1 MSVIHVFSG
10 QWSAHTYVY
19 IAKLWRCWVTKRT
32 GLQNGCENMLP
43 RPAALPTRIVNESWP
58 SIFFSG
64 SHDEAI
70 QTGIY
75 ELGVN
80 LVAYVAKPLM

>member
-1 MSVIHVFSG
+1 
-10 QWSAHTYVY
+10 
-19 IAKLWRCWVTKRT
+19 
-32 GLQNGCENMLP
+32 MLP
-43 RPAALPTRIVNESWP
+43 RPAALPAHIVNESWP

-80 LVAYVAKPLM
+80 LVAYVAKPLMWVGSEMWSARRQHQLNFK

>member
-1 MSVIHVFSG
+1 M
-10 QWSAHTYVY
+10 
-19 IAKLWRCWVTKRT
+19 
-32 GLQNGCENMLP
+32 
-43 RPAALPTRIVNESWP
+43 NESWP

-64 SHDEAI
+64 SRNKAI

-80 LVAYVAKPLM
+80 LVAYVAKPLTWVGSEMWSARKQNKTKPQTTKPKMHDCSNSPMQMASHDI